1 MIAVEASEKMA
12 EVATQVHILVI
23 VNSSIHAFISSCSSF
38 DSFFFGLSYYRLLKI
53 MGFGMVITKVEETTR
68 GSWR

>member
-12 EVATQVHILVI
+12 GVATQVHILVI

-38 DSFFFGLSYYRLLKI
+38 DSFFCLSDYRLLKK
-53 MGFGMVITKVEETTR
+53 MVFGIVMTKVKETTK
-68 GSWR
+68 GS